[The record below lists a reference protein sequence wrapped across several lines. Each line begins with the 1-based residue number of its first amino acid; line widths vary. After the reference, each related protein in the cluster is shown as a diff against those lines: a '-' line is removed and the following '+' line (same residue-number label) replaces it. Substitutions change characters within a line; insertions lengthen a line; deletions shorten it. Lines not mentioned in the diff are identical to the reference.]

1 MKKNVVF
8 CVKLQCD
15 LHEITEQSEA
25 NGGAISVKTQCVLNG
40 IEWQEDWNEGIE
52 AIKWLHTGI
61 ECGFL
66 FLFGDTEKC

>member
-40 IEWQEDWNEGIE
+40 IEWQED
-52 AIKWLHTGI
+52 
-61 ECGFL
+61 
-66 FLFGDTEKC
+66 

>member
-8 CVKLQCD
+8 YVKLQRD

-40 IEWQEDWNEGIE
+40 IEWQED
-52 AIKWLHTGI
+52 
-61 ECGFL
+61 
-66 FLFGDTEKC
+66 